1 MSAYLAASNDNWAY
15 VNGVVK
21 FGDNF
26 SNLAR
31 QAAKEAGLDE
41 TQSTYVSNMVA
52 RQQLPDGHAV
62 ALGMTK
68 NGRIQIWVSN
78 LDRSYL
84 MGIVIEALKSRNFVS
99 PQPNDHEGF
108 MFNS

>member
-21 FGDNF
+21 FGDDF

-31 QAAKEAGLDE
+31 QAAEEAGLDE

-52 RQQLPDGHAV
+52 RHQLPDGHAV

-78 LDRSYL
+78 VDRNGVMSSVLDARN
-84 MGIVIEALKSRNFVS
+84 SREFV
-99 PQPNDHEGF
+99 
-108 MFNS
+108 